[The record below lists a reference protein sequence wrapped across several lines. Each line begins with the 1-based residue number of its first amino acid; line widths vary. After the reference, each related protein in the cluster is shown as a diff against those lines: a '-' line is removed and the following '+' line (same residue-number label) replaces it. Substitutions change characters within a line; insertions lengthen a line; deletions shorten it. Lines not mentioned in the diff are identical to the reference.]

1 MNEKRQRKTGR
12 SSRAKRVAPDRSTP
26 ASAERPLVTIARR
39 LLPAGRDLL
48 IERFDVR
55 EGGLNST
62 REEVLELAPGA
73 AALVAD
79 PTVPVDAELLDACG
93 KGLEIVAN
101 FAVGYDNI
109 DLAAC
114 RERGVVATNTP
125 DVLTEATAELALALA
140 LAAARRMSDA
150 ERDLRAGRWTGWDPG
165 AYRGIEIAGS
175 TVGVIGMG
183 RIGARF
189 AALAHGLGAK
199 IVYSGPSRK
208 PEAESELGAR
218 HLLVEELLE
227 RADIVSL
234 HAPASDD
241 TRGMIRRHQLDLI
254 GPEGVLVNT
263 SRGPLVD
270 PDALADALEAGTL
283 GAAGLDVY
291 PNEPEVPQRLLDAP
305 RCVLLPHIGSA
316 TIPSRDGMA
325 RAVAENVIA
334 VLEGRDPPSRVA

>member
-1 MNEKRQRKTGR
+1 MNDKRQ
-12 SSRAKRVAPDRSTP
+12 
-26 ASAERPLVTIARR
+26 LVVIARV
-39 LLPAGRDLL
+39 LLPVGRDLL
-48 IERFDVR
+48 VERFELR
-55 EGGLNST
+55 EGGLDST
-62 REEVLELAPGA
+62 SEDVLALAPGA
-73 AALVAD
+73 AALIAD

-93 KGLEIVAN
+93 TGLKLVAN
-101 FAVGYDNI
+101 FAVGYDNV
-109 DLAAC
+109 DLSAC
-114 RERGVVATNTP
+114 RERGVLVTNTP
-125 DVLTEATAELALALA
+125 GVLTEATAELALALT

-150 ERDLRAGRWTGWDPG
+150 ESDLRTGRWTGWDPA

-183 RIGARF
+183 RIGTRF
-189 AALAHGLGAK
+189 AALAHGLGAQ

-208 PEAESELGAR
+208 PEAESEFGVR
-218 HLLVEELLE
+218 RLLVEELLE

-241 TRGMIRRHQLDLI
+241 TRGMIRRHQLDSI

-270 PDALADALEAGTL
+270 PEALADALEAGTL

-291 PNEPEVPQRLLDAP
+291 PNEPEVPKRLLDAP

-325 RAVAENVIA
+325 RAVADNVIA
-334 VLEGRDPPSRVA
+334 VLEGRDPPNRVV